1 LTTEERDAEQR
12 WWRLIASDEEALHS
26 QEIKKERKMMR
37 EREEGESASE
47 RERERERRGGECK

>member
-26 QEIKKERKMMR
+26 QEIKKYRMKDDV
-37 EREEGESASE
+37 GE
-47 RERERERRGGECK
+47 

>member
-26 QEIKKERKMMR
+26 QEIKKERKKDD
-37 EREEGESASE
+37 EGDG
-47 RERERERRGGECK
+47 RG